1 MPTVDLRLSLNAST
15 RSKICSEMQIGES
28 LVISIF
34 EHVMSLKT
42 IFHVISKHSQQ
53 TTWPYQTLEATSESR
68 TPYIFTYQSHNSN
81 RSPKFHTAIT
91 PLTSLILLVES
102 GRKQMSRYFGLAK
115 QSHLIIVKVQRLVYL
130 SLIERAFGL
139 HGVTS
144 QATAPLRLSFVS
156 LISTSN

>member
-1 MPTVDLRLSLNAST
+1 
-15 RSKICSEMQIGES
+15 MQIGES

-81 RSPKFHTAIT
+81 RSPKFQTAIT
-91 PLTSLILLVES
+91 PLTSLILLVEP

-130 SLIERAFGL
+130 SHRKSIWAAWRD
-139 HGVTS
+139 VTS
-144 QATAPLRLSFVS
+144 DCPFAPIVCLSNFYFKLTTPNRLITLVQK
-156 LISTSN
+156 